1 MQKRC
6 FLKISASFVF
16 ILFFMATFVQS
27 ADIKSR
33 MQARLP
39 QIIKLKTQGI
49 IGENSQGLLE
59 FRGANKNGAD
69 IVNAENADRQKI
81 YKAIAKQ
88 QGVDVTLVSQKRAQQ
103 IRAKAGAGEWLQKPD
118 GQWYKK

>member
-1 MQKRC
+1 MQNES
-6 FLKISASFVF
+6 FIKISAGFVF
-16 ILFFMATFVQS
+16 ILFFMATFVQG

-49 IGENSQGLLE
+49 IGENNMGLLE
-59 FRGANKNGAD
+59 FRSANKSGAN
-69 IVNAENADRQKI
+69 IVNAENSDRQKV
-81 YKAIAKQ
+81 YRAIAKQ
-88 QGVDVTLVSQKRAQQ
+88 QGVSAALVGQKRAQQ
-103 IRAKAGAGEWLQKPD
+103 IRQKAAAGEWLQNPN

>member
-1 MQKRC
+1 MEKRS
-6 FLKISASFVF
+6 FIKISAGFVI
-16 ILFFMATFVQS
+16 ILFFMATFVQG

-49 IGENSQGLLE
+49 IGENNRGLLE
-59 FRGANKNGAD
+59 FRSGNKSGAN
-69 IVNAENADRQKI
+69 IVNAENSDRQKV

-88 QGVDVTLVSQKRAQQ
+88 QGVSAMLVSQKRAQQ
-103 IRAKAGAGEWLQKPD
+103 IRGKATTGEWLQKPS

>member
-1 MQKRC
+1 M
-6 FLKISASFVF
+6 KISAGFVF

-27 ADIKSR
+27 GDIKSR

-49 IGENSQGLLE
+49 IGENNQGLLE
-59 FRGANKNGAD
+59 FRSANKSGANV
-69 IVNAENADRQKI
+69 VNAENSDRQKV
-81 YKAIAKQ
+81 YNAIAKQ
-88 QGVDVTLVSQKRAQQ
+88 QGVSAKLVSQKRAQQ
-103 IRAKAGAGEWLQKPD
+103 IRGKAAAGEWVQKPN